1 MSKGQYYLGFDT
13 TFELDEF
20 ARPRLRGEGE
30 LLKNTILFILFT
42 KPGQY
47 PSIPFVGLDIK
58 NLLYSF
64 YDDINSND
72 LAAEIRKQCVALGRY
87 FDNGTINIRKI
98 RYRNKPSLM
107 IHIEAPMVIT
117 VMEDEIPETDK
128 FQIGITFNELND
140 LIYNV
145 TEGSAS

>member
-1 MSKGQYYLGFDT
+1 MSKGKYYLGFDT

-20 ARPRLRGEGE
+20 ARPRIRGEGE
-30 LLKNTILFILFT
+30 LLKNLVLFILFT

-47 PSIPFVGLDIK
+47 PSIPFIGLDIS

-64 YDDINSND
+64 YDDIDTND
-72 LAAEIRKQCVALGRY
+72 LADEIRKQCVALGRY

-98 RYRNKPSLM
+98 RYRNKPSMM
-107 IHIEAPMVIT
+107 IHIEAPMATT
-117 VMEDEIPETDK
+117 VMADNYEESNRY
-128 FQIGITFNELND
+128 QIGITFDELNN
-140 LIYNV
+140 LIYNI

>member
-72 LAAEIRKQCVALGRY
+72 LADEIRKQCVALGRY